1 MGSGNTWRVSTWQ
14 HDECFRLM
22 QICFLIYWPHKQWM
36 RKISE
41 SNTFILQSYLQ
52 KSELWTGEQS
62 PYAYIKWKLNYFRT
76 GMCNNL
82 FSVAYIVTKITTQH
96 YYKKYWWFKNKS
108 LSGDAKVLSK
118 TKKSVSFRA
127 AHPSHDRNFSLP
139 RISWT
144 CAFIQSANL
153 DCLPIPSYKSSLL
166 WPFQSRQHR

>member
-127 AHPSHDRNFSLP
+127 AHPFPFSWPQLLTSKNILDMCIYP
-139 RISWT
+139 IS
-144 CAFIQSANL
+144 
-153 DCLPIPSYKSSLL
+153 
-166 WPFQSRQHR
+166 